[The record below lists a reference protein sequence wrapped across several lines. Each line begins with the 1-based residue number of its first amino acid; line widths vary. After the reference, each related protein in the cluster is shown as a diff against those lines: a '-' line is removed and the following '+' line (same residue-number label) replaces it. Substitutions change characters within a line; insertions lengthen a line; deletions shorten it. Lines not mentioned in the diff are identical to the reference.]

1 MRLSDI
7 MGRAGLAVYAEIAL
21 VLFLIVFV
29 AVVIRIFTARRAD
42 MDRRARMPLEDEPT
56 TEKEKENRDG

>member
-7 MGRAGLAVYAEIAL
+7 MGRAGLSVYAEIAL

-56 TEKEKENRDG
+56 SEKENRDG

>member
-1 MRLSDI
+1 

-56 TEKEKENRDG
+56 SEKENRDG

>member
-1 MRLSDI
+1 

-29 AVVIRIFTARRAD
+29 AVVIRIVTARRAD
-42 MDRRARMPLEDEPT
+42 MDRRARLPLEDEPT
-56 TEKEKENRDG
+56 QEKENRDG